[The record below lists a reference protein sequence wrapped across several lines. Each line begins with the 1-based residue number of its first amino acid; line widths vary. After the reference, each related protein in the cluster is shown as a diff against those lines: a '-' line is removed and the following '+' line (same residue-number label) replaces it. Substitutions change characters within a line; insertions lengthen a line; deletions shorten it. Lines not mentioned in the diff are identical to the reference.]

1 MSNVDFVIDTNQVFS
16 SLHENRNS
24 DPNHHLPAAEWVQKQ
39 IEYTATSSPSG
50 EGLIE
55 AINSLKG
62 ELVGVE
68 VGVCLAHTTEAF
80 AKGIKNLKK
89 LYAVDNYPTF
99 VDWDGS
105 DWNKDRQDL
114 MKKAAQEKMLAHKDK
129 VEFLHVSSEEFVKTI
144 EDESLDFVFID
155 GDHSYEAALKD
166 FQNYYPKVKKGGVF
180 GGHDIQLYS
189 VRDALTYF
197 LKEKFHEV
205 IESTNSSWY
214 LRK

>member
-1 MSNVDFVIDTNQVFS
+1 MSDEIFTINTNDVLRINQPKT
-16 SLHENRNS
+16 S

-55 AINSLKG
+55 PINSLKG

-68 VGVCLAHTTEAF
+68 IGVCLAHTTEAF
-80 AKGIKNLKK
+80 AKGINNLKK

-114 MKKAAQEKMLAHKDK
+114 MKKAAQDKMLAHKDK

-155 GDHSYEAALKD
+155 GDHSFEAALKD
-166 FQNYYPKVKKGGVF
+166 FQNYYPKVKTGGIF
-180 GGHDIQLYS
+180 GGHDIQLDS
-189 VRDALTYF
+189 VRNALSYF
-197 LKEKFHEV
+197 LKEKSSEV
-205 IESTNSSWY
+205 IGVSNSAWY

>member
-1 MSNVDFVIDTNQVFS
+1 M
-16 SLHENRNS
+16 
-24 DPNHHLPAAEWVQKQ
+24 QKQ

-55 AINSLKG
+55 PINSLKG

-68 VGVCLAHTTEAF
+68 VGVCLAHTTESF

-89 LYAVDNYPTF
+89 LYAIDNYPTF

-105 DWNKDRQDL
+105 DWNQDRQNL
-114 MKKAAQEKMLAHKDK
+114 MKKTAQEKLILYKNK
-129 VEFLHVSSEEFVKTI
+129 VEFIHVSSEEFVKTI

-155 GDHSYEAALKD
+155 GDHSFDAVLKD
-166 FQNYYPKVKKGGVF
+166 FQNYYPKVKKGGIF
-180 GGHDIQLYS
+180 GGHDIQLHS
-189 VRDALTYF
+189 VRNALTHF
-197 LKEKFHEV
+197 LKEISKEV
-205 IESTNSSWY
+205 IDVANSAWY

>member
-1 MSNVDFVIDTNQVFS
+1 MSDEIFTINTNDVLRINQPKT
-16 SLHENRNS
+16 S

-55 AINSLKG
+55 PINSLKG

-68 VGVCLAHTTEAF
+68 VGVCLAHTTDAF

-155 GDHSYEAALKD
+155 GDHSFEAALKD
-166 FQNYYPKVKKGGVF
+166 FQNYYPKVKKGGIF
-180 GGHDIQLYS
+180 GGHDIQLDS
-189 VRDALTYF
+189 VRNALTYF
-197 LKEKFHEV
+197 LKEKSNEV
-205 IESTNSSWY
+205 IGVTNSAWY

>member
-1 MSNVDFVIDTNQVFS
+1 MNDEIITINTNDVLRINQPKS
-16 SLHENRNS
+16 S

-55 AINSLKG
+55 PINSLKG
-62 ELVGVE
+62 KLVGVE
-68 VGVCLAHTTEAF
+68 VGVCLAHTTEAY

-114 MKKAAQEKMLAHKDK
+114 MKKAAQEKMLAYKDK
-129 VEFLHVSSEEFVKTI
+129 VEIHHVSSEEFVKTI

-155 GDHSYEAALKD
+155 GDHSFEAALKD
-166 FQNYYPKVKKGGVF
+166 FQNYYPKVKKGGIF
-180 GGHDIQLYS
+180 GGHDIQLDS
-189 VRDALTYF
+189 VRNALSYF
-197 LKEKFHEV
+197 LKERSNEV
-205 IESTNSSWY
+205 IGVSNSAWY

>member
-1 MSNVDFVIDTNQVFS
+1 MNDEIITINTNDVLRINQPKT
-16 SLHENRNS
+16 S

-55 AINSLKG
+55 PINSLKG

-105 DWNKDRQDL
+105 DWNQDRQDL
-114 MKKAAQEKMLAHKDK
+114 MKKAAQDKMLAHKDK

-144 EDESLDFVFID
+144 EDESLDFIFID
-155 GDHSYEAALKD
+155 GDHSFEAALKD
-166 FQNYYPKVKKGGVF
+166 FQNYYPKVKKGGIF
-180 GGHDIQLYS
+180 GGHDIQLDS
-189 VRDALTYF
+189 VRNALTYF
-197 LKEKFHEV
+197 LKEKSNEV
-205 IESTNSSWY
+205 IGVTNSAWY

>member
-1 MSNVDFVIDTNQVFS
+1 MSDEVFIINTNDVLRINQPKT
-16 SLHENRNS
+16 S

-55 AINSLKG
+55 PINSLKG

-68 VGVCLAHTTEAF
+68 VGVCLAHTTEAY

-114 MKKAAQEKMLAHKDK
+114 MKKAAQDKMLAYKDK
-129 VEFLHVSSEEFVKTI
+129 VEIHHVPSEEFVKTI

-155 GDHSYEAALKD
+155 GDHSFEAALKD
-166 FQNYYPKVKKGGVF
+166 FQNYYPKVKTGGIF
-180 GGHDIQLYS
+180 GGHDIQLDS
-189 VRDALTYF
+189 VRNALSYF
-197 LKEKFHEV
+197 LKEKSSEV
-205 IESTNSSWY
+205 IGVSNSAWY

>member
-1 MSNVDFVIDTNQVFS
+1 MSDEIFTINTNDVLRINQPKT
-16 SLHENRNS
+16 S

-55 AINSLKG
+55 PINSLKG

-68 VGVCLAHTTEAF
+68 VGVCLAHTTEAY

-114 MKKAAQEKMLAHKDK
+114 MKKAAKEKMLAYKDK

-155 GDHSYEAALKD
+155 GDHSFEAALKD
-166 FQNYYPKVKKGGVF
+166 FQNYYPKVKTGGIF
-180 GGHDIQLYS
+180 GGHDIQLDS
-189 VRDALTYF
+189 VRNALTYF
-197 LKEKFHEV
+197 LKEKSNEV
-205 IESTNSSWY
+205 IGVTNSAWY

>member
-1 MSNVDFVIDTNQVFS
+1 MNDEVFIINTNDVLRINQPKT
-16 SLHENRNS
+16 S

-55 AINSLKG
+55 PINKLEG

-114 MKKAAQEKMLAHKDK
+114 MKKAAQEKMLAYKDK
-129 VEFLHVSSEEFVKTI
+129 VEIHHVPSEEFVKTI

-155 GDHSYEAALKD
+155 GDHSFEAALKD
-166 FQNYYPKVKKGGVF
+166 FQNYYPKVKKGGIF
-180 GGHDIQLYS
+180 GGHDIQLDS
-189 VRDALTYF
+189 VRNALSYF
-197 LKEKFHEV
+197 LKERSNEV
-205 IESTNSSWY
+205 IGVSNSAWY

>member
-1 MSNVDFVIDTNQVFS
+1 MNDEIFTINTNDVLRINQPKT
-16 SLHENRNS
+16 S

-55 AINSLKG
+55 PINSLKG
-62 ELVGVE
+62 KLVGVE
-68 VGVCLAHTTEAF
+68 VGVCLAHTTEAY

-114 MKKAAQEKMLAHKDK
+114 MKKAAQEKMLAYKDK
-129 VEFLHVSSEEFVKTI
+129 VEIHHVASEEFVKTI

-155 GDHSYEAALKD
+155 GDHSFEAALKD
-166 FQNYYPKVKKGGVF
+166 FQNYYPKVKTGGIF
-180 GGHDIQLYS
+180 GGHDIQLDS
-189 VRDALTYF
+189 VRNALSYF
-197 LKEKFHEV
+197 LKERSNEV
-205 IESTNSSWY
+205 IGVSNSAWY

>member
-1 MSNVDFVIDTNQVFS
+1 MNDEIITINTNDVLRINQPKT
-16 SLHENRNS
+16 S

-55 AINSLKG
+55 PINSLKG

-114 MKKAAQEKMLAHKDK
+114 MKKAAQDKMLAHKDK

-155 GDHSYEAALKD
+155 GDHSFEAALKD
-166 FQNYYPKVKKGGVF
+166 FQNYYPKVKKGGIF
-180 GGHDIQLYS
+180 GGHDIQLDS
-189 VRDALTYF
+189 VRNALTYF
-197 LKEKFHEV
+197 LKEKSNEV
-205 IESTNSSWY
+205 IGVTNSAWY

>member
-1 MSNVDFVIDTNQVFS
+1 MSDEIFTINTNDVLRINQPKT
-16 SLHENRNS
+16 S

-55 AINSLKG
+55 PINSLKG
-62 ELVGVE
+62 KLVGVE
-68 VGVCLAHTTEAF
+68 VGVCLAHTTEAY

-114 MKKAAQEKMLAHKDK
+114 MKKAAQEKMLAYKDK
-129 VEFLHVSSEEFVKTI
+129 VEIHHVASEEFVKTI

-155 GDHSYEAALKD
+155 GDHSFEAALKD
-166 FQNYYPKVKKGGVF
+166 FQNYYPKVKTGGIF
-180 GGHDIQLYS
+180 GGHDIQLDS
-189 VRDALTYF
+189 IRNALSYF
-197 LKEKFHEV
+197 LKERSNEV
-205 IESTNSSWY
+205 IGVSNSAWY

>member
-1 MSNVDFVIDTNQVFS
+1 MNDEIFTINTNDVLRINQPKT
-16 SLHENRNS
+16 S

-55 AINSLKG
+55 PINSLKG

-155 GDHSYEAALKD
+155 GDHSFDAALKD
-166 FQNYYPKVKKGGVF
+166 FQNYYPKVKKGGIF
-180 GGHDIQLYS
+180 GGHDIQLDS
-189 VRDALTYF
+189 VRNALTYF
-197 LKEKFHEV
+197 LKEKSNEV
-205 IESTNSSWY
+205 IGVTNSAWY

>member
-1 MSNVDFVIDTNQVFS
+1 MNDEIFTINTNDVLRINQPKT
-16 SLHENRNS
+16 S

-55 AINSLKG
+55 PINSLKG
-62 ELVGVE
+62 KLVGVE
-68 VGVCLAHTTEAF
+68 VGVCLAHTTEAY

-114 MKKAAQEKMLAHKDK
+114 MKKAAQEKMLAYKDK
-129 VEFLHVSSEEFVKTI
+129 VEIHHVSSEEFVKTI

-155 GDHSYEAALKD
+155 GDHSFEAALKD
-166 FQNYYPKVKKGGVF
+166 FQNYYPKVKKGGIF
-180 GGHDIQLYS
+180 GGHDIQLDS
-189 VRDALTYF
+189 VRNALTYF
-197 LKEKFHEV
+197 LKERSNEV
-205 IESTNSSWY
+205 IGVSNSAWY

>member
-1 MSNVDFVIDTNQVFS
+1 MNDEIITINTNDVLRINQPRS
-16 SLHENRNS
+16 S

-55 AINSLKG
+55 PINKLEG

-105 DWNKDRQDL
+105 DWNQDRQDL
-114 MKKAAQEKMLAHKDK
+114 MKKAAQDKMLAHKDK

-144 EDESLDFVFID
+144 EDESLDFIFID
-155 GDHSYEAALKD
+155 GDHSFEAALKD
-166 FQNYYPKVKKGGVF
+166 FQNYYPKVKKGGIF
-180 GGHDIQLYS
+180 GGHDIQLDS
-189 VRDALTYF
+189 VRNALTYF
-197 LKEKFHEV
+197 LKEKSNEV
-205 IESTNSSWY
+205 IGVTNSAWY

>member
-1 MSNVDFVIDTNQVFS
+1 MSDEIFTINTNDVLRINQPKT
-16 SLHENRNS
+16 S

-55 AINSLKG
+55 PINSLKG

-68 VGVCLAHTTEAF
+68 VGVCLAHTTEAY

-114 MKKAAQEKMLAHKDK
+114 MKKAAQEKMLAYKDK

-155 GDHSYEAALKD
+155 GDHSFEAALKD
-166 FQNYYPKVKKGGVF
+166 FQNYYPKVKTGGIF
-180 GGHDIQLYS
+180 GGHDIQLDS
-189 VRDALTYF
+189 VRNALTYF
-197 LKEKFHEV
+197 LKEKSSEV
-205 IESTNSSWY
+205 IGVSNSAWY

>member
-1 MSNVDFVIDTNQVFS
+1 MSDEIFTINTNDVLRINQPKT
-16 SLHENRNS
+16 S

-55 AINSLKG
+55 PINSLKG

-114 MKKAAQEKMLAHKDK
+114 MKKAAQEKMLAYKDK

-155 GDHSYEAALKD
+155 GDHSFEAALKD
-166 FQNYYPKVKKGGVF
+166 FQNYYPKVKKGGIF
-180 GGHDIQLYS
+180 GGHDIQLDS
-189 VRDALTYF
+189 VRNALTYF
-197 LKEKFHEV
+197 LKEKSNEV
-205 IESTNSSWY
+205 IGVTNSAWY

>member
-1 MSNVDFVIDTNQVFS
+1 MNDEIFTINTNDVLRINQPKT
-16 SLHENRNS
+16 S

-55 AINSLKG
+55 PINSLKG

-155 GDHSYEAALKD
+155 GDHSFEAALKD
-166 FQNYYPKVKKGGVF
+166 FQNYYPKVKKGGIF
-180 GGHDIQLYS
+180 GGHDIQLDS
-189 VRDALTYF
+189 VRNALTYF
-197 LKEKFHEV
+197 LKEKSNEV
-205 IESTNSSWY
+205 MGVTNSAWY

>member
-1 MSNVDFVIDTNQVFS
+1 MSDEIFTINTNDVLRINQPKT
-16 SLHENRNS
+16 S

-55 AINSLKG
+55 PINSLKG

-68 VGVCLAHTTEAF
+68 VGVCLAHTTESF

-155 GDHSYEAALKD
+155 GDHSFEAALKD
-166 FQNYYPKVKKGGVF
+166 FQNYYPKVKKGGIF
-180 GGHDIQLYS
+180 GGHDIQLDS
-189 VRDALTYF
+189 VRNALTYF
-197 LKEKFHEV
+197 LKEKSNEV
-205 IESTNSSWY
+205 IGVTNSAWY

>member
-1 MSNVDFVIDTNQVFS
+1 MSDEIFTINTNDVLRINQPKT
-16 SLHENRNS
+16 S

-55 AINSLKG
+55 PINSLKG

-155 GDHSYEAALKD
+155 GDHSFEAALKD
-166 FQNYYPKVKKGGVF
+166 FQNYYPKVKKGGIF
-180 GGHDIQLYS
+180 GGHDIQLDS
-189 VRDALTYF
+189 VRNALTYF
-197 LKEKFHEV
+197 LKEKSNEV
-205 IESTNSSWY
+205 IGVTNSAWY
-214 LRK
+214 LKK

>member
-1 MSNVDFVIDTNQVFS
+1 MSDEIFTINTNDVLRINQPKT
-16 SLHENRNS
+16 S

-55 AINSLKG
+55 PINSLKG

-68 VGVCLAHTTEAF
+68 VGVCLAHTTEAY

-114 MKKAAQEKMLAHKDK
+114 MKRAAQEKMLAYKNK
-129 VEFLHVSSEEFVKTI
+129 VEIHHVPSEEFVKTI

-155 GDHSYEAALKD
+155 GDHSFEAALKD
-166 FQNYYPKVKKGGVF
+166 FQNYYPKVKTGGIF
-180 GGHDIQLYS
+180 GGHDIQLDS
-189 VRDALTYF
+189 VRNALTYF
-197 LKEKFHEV
+197 LKEKSNEV
-205 IESTNSSWY
+205 IGVTNSAWY

>member
-1 MSNVDFVIDTNQVFS
+1 MSDEIFTINTNDVLRINQPKT
-16 SLHENRNS
+16 S

-68 VGVCLAHTTEAF
+68 IGVCLAHTTEAF

-114 MKKAAQEKMLAHKDK
+114 MKKAAQDKMLAHKDK

-155 GDHSYEAALKD
+155 GDHSFEAALKD
-166 FQNYYPKVKKGGVF
+166 FQNYYPKVKKGGIF
-180 GGHDIQLYS
+180 GGHDIQLDS
-189 VRDALTYF
+189 VRNALTYF
-197 LKEKFHEV
+197 LKEKSNEV
-205 IESTNSSWY
+205 IGVTNSAWY

>member
-1 MSNVDFVIDTNQVFS
+1 MSDEIFTINTNDVLRINQPKT
-16 SLHENRNS
+16 S

-55 AINSLKG
+55 PINSLKG

-155 GDHSYEAALKD
+155 GDHSFEAALKD
-166 FQNYYPKVKKGGVF
+166 FQNYYPKVKKGGIF
-180 GGHDIQLYS
+180 GGHDIQLDS
-189 VRDALTYF
+189 VRNALTHF
-197 LKEKFHEV
+197 LKEISKEV
-205 IESTNSSWY
+205 IDVANSAWY

>member
-1 MSNVDFVIDTNQVFS
+1 MSDEIFTINTNDVLRVNQPKT
-16 SLHENRNS
+16 S

-55 AINSLKG
+55 PINSLKG

-68 VGVCLAHTTEAF
+68 VGVCLAHTTEAY

-114 MKKAAQEKMLAHKDK
+114 MKKAAQEKMLAYKDK

-155 GDHSYEAALKD
+155 GDHSFEAALKD
-166 FQNYYPKVKKGGVF
+166 FQNYYPKVKTGGIF
-180 GGHDIQLYS
+180 GGHDIQLDS
-189 VRDALTYF
+189 VRNALTYF
-197 LKEKFHEV
+197 LKEKSNEV
-205 IESTNSSWY
+205 IGVTNSAWY

>member
-1 MSNVDFVIDTNQVFS
+1 MSDEVFIINTNDVLRINQPKT
-16 SLHENRNS
+16 S
-24 DPNHHLPAAEWVQKQ
+24 DPNHHLPATEWVQKQ

-55 AINSLKG
+55 PINSLKG

-68 VGVCLAHTTEAF
+68 VGVCLAHTTEAY

-105 DWNKDRQDL
+105 DWNEDRQDL
-114 MKKAAQEKMLAHKDK
+114 MKKAAQDKMLAYKDK
-129 VEFLHVSSEEFVKTI
+129 VEIQHISSEEFVKTI

-155 GDHSYEAALKD
+155 GDHSFEAALKD
-166 FQNYYPKVKKGGVF
+166 FQNYYPKVKTGGIF
-180 GGHDIQLYS
+180 GGHDIQLDS
-189 VRDALTYF
+189 VRNALSYF
-197 LKEKFHEV
+197 LKEKSSEV
-205 IESTNSSWY
+205 IGVSNSAWY

>member
-1 MSNVDFVIDTNQVFS
+1 MSDEIFTINTNDVLRINQPKT
-16 SLHENRNS
+16 S

-55 AINSLKG
+55 PINSLKG

-68 VGVCLAHTTEAF
+68 VGVCLAHTTEAY

-114 MKKAAQEKMLAHKDK
+114 MKKAAQEKMLAYKNK
-129 VEFLHVSSEEFVKTI
+129 VEIHHVPSEEFVKTI

-155 GDHSYEAALKD
+155 GDHSFEAALKD
-166 FQNYYPKVKKGGVF
+166 FQNYYPKVKTGGIF
-180 GGHDIQLYS
+180 GGHDIQLDS
-189 VRDALTYF
+189 VRNALTYF
-197 LKEKFHEV
+197 LKEKSNEV
-205 IESTNSSWY
+205 IGVTNSAWY

>member
-1 MSNVDFVIDTNQVFS
+1 MSDEIFTINTNDVLRINQPKT
-16 SLHENRNS
+16 S

-55 AINSLKG
+55 PINSLKG

-68 VGVCLAHTTEAF
+68 VGVCLAHTTEAY

-114 MKKAAQEKMLAHKDK
+114 MKKAAQEKMLAYKDK
-129 VEFLHVSSEEFVKTI
+129 VEIHHVPSEEFVKTI

-155 GDHSYEAALKD
+155 GDHSFEAALKD
-166 FQNYYPKVKKGGVF
+166 FQNYYPKVKTGGIF
-180 GGHDIQLYS
+180 GGHDIQLDS
-189 VRDALTYF
+189 VRNALTYF
-197 LKEKFHEV
+197 LKEKSNEV
-205 IESTNSSWY
+205 IGVTNSAWY

>member
-1 MSNVDFVIDTNQVFS
+1 MSDEIFTINTNDVLRINQPKT
-16 SLHENRNS
+16 S

-55 AINSLKG
+55 PINNLKG

-114 MKKAAQEKMLAHKDK
+114 MKKAAQDKMLAHKDK

-155 GDHSYEAALKD
+155 GDHSFEAALKD
-166 FQNYYPKVKKGGVF
+166 FQNYYPKVKKGGIF
-180 GGHDIQLYS
+180 GGHDIQLDS
-189 VRDALTYF
+189 VRNALTYF
-197 LKEKFHEV
+197 LKEKSNEV
-205 IESTNSSWY
+205 IGVTNSAWY

>member
-1 MSNVDFVIDTNQVFS
+1 MSDEIFTINTNDVLRINQPKT
-16 SLHENRNS
+16 S

-55 AINSLKG
+55 PINSLKG

-80 AKGIKNLKK
+80 VKGINNLKK

-114 MKKAAQEKMLAHKDK
+114 MKKAAQDKMLAHKDK

-155 GDHSYEAALKD
+155 GDHSFEAALKD
-166 FQNYYPKVKKGGVF
+166 FQNYYPKVKKGGIF
-180 GGHDIQLYS
+180 GGHDIQLDS
-189 VRDALTYF
+189 VRNALTYF
-197 LKEKFHEV
+197 LKEKSNEV
-205 IESTNSSWY
+205 IGVTNSAWY

>member
-1 MSNVDFVIDTNQVFS
+1 MSDEIFTINTNDVLRINQPKT
-16 SLHENRNS
+16 S

-55 AINSLKG
+55 PINSLKG

-68 VGVCLAHTTEAF
+68 VGVCLAHTTESF
-80 AKGIKNLKK
+80 VKGINNLKK

-114 MKKAAQEKMLAHKDK
+114 MKKAAQDKMLAHKDK

-155 GDHSYEAALKD
+155 GDHSFEAALKD
-166 FQNYYPKVKKGGVF
+166 FQNYYPKVKTGGIF
-180 GGHDIQLYS
+180 GGHDIQLDS
-189 VRDALTYF
+189 VRNALTYF
-197 LKEKFHEV
+197 LKEKSNEV
-205 IESTNSSWY
+205 IGVTNSAWY

>member
-1 MSNVDFVIDTNQVFS
+1 MNDEIITINTNDVLRINQPKS
-16 SLHENRNS
+16 S

-55 AINSLKG
+55 PINSLKG

-68 VGVCLAHTTEAF
+68 VGVCLAHTTEAY

-114 MKKAAQEKMLAHKDK
+114 MKKAAQDKMLAYKDK
-129 VEFLHVSSEEFVKTI
+129 VEIHHVPSEEFVKTI

-155 GDHSYEAALKD
+155 GDHSFEAALKD
-166 FQNYYPKVKKGGVF
+166 FQNYYPKVKTGGIF
-180 GGHDIQLYS
+180 GGHDIQLDS
-189 VRDALTYF
+189 VRNALSYF
-197 LKEKFHEV
+197 LKERSNEV
-205 IESTNSSWY
+205 IGVSNSAWY

>member
-1 MSNVDFVIDTNQVFS
+1 MSDEIFTINTNDVLRINQPKT
-16 SLHENRNS
+16 S

-55 AINSLKG
+55 PINSLKG

-114 MKKAAQEKMLAHKDK
+114 MKKAAQEKILAHKDK

-155 GDHSYEAALKD
+155 GDHSFEAALKD
-166 FQNYYPKVKKGGVF
+166 FQNYYPKVKKGGIF
-180 GGHDIQLYS
+180 GGHDIQLDS
-189 VRDALTYF
+189 VRNALTYF
-197 LKEKFHEV
+197 LKEKSNEV
-205 IESTNSSWY
+205 IGVTNSAWY

>member
-1 MSNVDFVIDTNQVFS
+1 MNDEIFTINTNDVLRINQPKT
-16 SLHENRNS
+16 S

-55 AINSLKG
+55 PINSLKG

-155 GDHSYEAALKD
+155 GDHSFEAALKD
-166 FQNYYPKVKKGGVF
+166 FQNYYPKVKKGGIF
-180 GGHDIQLYS
+180 GGHDIQLDS
-189 VRDALTYF
+189 VRNALTYF
-197 LKEKFHEV
+197 LKEKSNEV
-205 IESTNSSWY
+205 IGVTNSAWY
-214 LRK
+214 LKK

>member
-1 MSNVDFVIDTNQVFS
+1 MSDEIFTINTNDVLRVNQPKT
-16 SLHENRNS
+16 S

-55 AINSLKG
+55 PINSLKG

-68 VGVCLAHTTEAF
+68 VGVCLAHTTEAY

-114 MKKAAQEKMLAHKDK
+114 MKKAAQEKMLAYKDK
-129 VEFLHVSSEEFVKTI
+129 VEIHHVPSEEFVKTI

-155 GDHSYEAALKD
+155 GDHSFEAALKD
-166 FQNYYPKVKKGGVF
+166 FQNYYPKVKTGGIF
-180 GGHDIQLYS
+180 GGHDIQLDS
-189 VRDALTYF
+189 VRNALTYF
-197 LKEKFHEV
+197 LKERSNEV
-205 IESTNSSWY
+205 IGVSNSAWY